1 MRLNSFT
8 PTYPVISI
16 VPAILCGDVGEGKD
30 DDDNEGESGG
40 GERVTTKA
48 IWIIPSE
55 TEIKETWKK
64 ARVC

>member
-16 VPAILCGDVGEGKD
+16 VPAILGEDVGEGKGG
-30 DDDNEGESGG
+30 DDNEEESGG

-55 TEIKETWKK
+55 TEVEEM
-64 ARVC
+64 

>member
-16 VPAILCGDVGEGKD
+16 VPAILGEDVGEGKGD
-30 DDDNEGESGG
+30 DDDNEGESGE

-55 TEIKETWKK
+55 TEIKET
-64 ARVC
+64 